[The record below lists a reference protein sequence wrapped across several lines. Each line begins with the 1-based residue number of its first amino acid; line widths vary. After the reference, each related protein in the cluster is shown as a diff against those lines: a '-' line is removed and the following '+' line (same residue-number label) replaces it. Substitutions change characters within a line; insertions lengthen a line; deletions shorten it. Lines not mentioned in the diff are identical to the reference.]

1 MGPVGTWGR
10 QLCSYWKS
18 SLNLDWV
25 YFYSSTALM
34 PRKNLCSAGGK
45 ICQFIINTWCVFWCH
60 FSDKTD
66 SDITQLYNCNYGFFF
81 SFLYIKK
88 TIEHL
93 QGLTDHNLLGFRF
106 INPWLKIHSTCRRLH
121 FSWLSICFLQ
131 AVVVANICLW
141 TLKQTKTNDTFGLMG
156 FKLR

>member
-1 MGPVGTWGR
+1 MNYLLNVILRAFGIAYRVGPVGYWGR

-18 SLNLDWV
+18 SLNLGWV

-81 SFLYIKK
+81 SFLYIK

-106 INPWLKIHSTCRRLH
+106 INPWLKIHSTRLRLH
-121 FSWLSICFLQ
+121 FSWLSIGFLQ
-131 AVVVANICLW
+131 GVVVAN
-141 TLKQTKTNDTFGLMG
+141 
-156 FKLR
+156 LRL